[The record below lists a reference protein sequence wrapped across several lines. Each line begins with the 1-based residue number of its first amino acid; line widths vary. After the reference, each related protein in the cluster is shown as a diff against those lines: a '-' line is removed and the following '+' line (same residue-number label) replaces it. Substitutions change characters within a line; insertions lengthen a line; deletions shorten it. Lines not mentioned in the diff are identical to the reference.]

1 MSENEKFT
9 QQELQEFSEKLEAW
23 GESLSAREQ
32 MLLTVLLERSEE
44 ESEENDDVEGFGGIS
59 TDPGS
64 AINFICHSASMVSW
78 VLRNR
83 MTKSSGG
90 FGFEIGP
97 IGIKTGKLN
106 LNRQRDPA
114 INANHDGDG
123 VDKAACASSFF
134 MG

>member
-44 ESEENDDVEGFGGIS
+44 ESEENDDVEGFAVDSNVTQRSIKIH
-59 TDPGS
+59 TM
-64 AINFICHSASMVSW
+64 ARLVSR

-83 MTKSSGG
+83 MSITAQPGV
-90 FGFEIGP
+90 EIQNGLLANNPTAVRTSRGKYTGNSTRLAPGITDGP
-97 IGIKTGKLN
+97 
-106 LNRQRDPA
+106 
-114 INANHDGDG
+114 
-123 VDKAACASSFF
+123 
-134 MG
+134 

>member
-83 MTKSSGG
+83 MSITAQPGV
-90 FGFEIGP
+90 EIQNGLLANNP
-97 IGIKTGKLN
+97 TAFASKGIYKVKDFTI
-106 LNRQRDPA
+106 D
-114 INANHDGDG
+114 D
-123 VDKAACASSFF
+123 
-134 MG
+134 

>member
-83 MTKSSGG
+83 MT
-90 FGFEIGP
+90 
-97 IGIKTGKLN
+97 
-106 LNRQRDPA
+106 
-114 INANHDGDG
+114 
-123 VDKAACASSFF
+123 
-134 MG
+134 